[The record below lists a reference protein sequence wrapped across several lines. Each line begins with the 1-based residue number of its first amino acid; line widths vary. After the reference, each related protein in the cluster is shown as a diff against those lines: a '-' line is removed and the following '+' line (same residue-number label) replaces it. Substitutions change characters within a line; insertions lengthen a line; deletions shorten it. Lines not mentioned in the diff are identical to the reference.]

1 MDGRAMRNSK
11 ERSMAEREGFEPPG
25 PCGPAVF
32 KTAAIDHSATSPEVV
47 ETARGKV
54 ALVELSCACQPPCM
68 PAPDPSAALAE
79 IQGLYGPFTFSEMLL
94 QKIWA
99 QRDFDPAQLRTT
111 DGRRVRV
118 LQPGRWNRLG
128 GPDFKAAR
136 FQLGDGPMQVADVEL
151 HLRAED
157 WQAHGHARDPAF
169 NGVALHVVLFP
180 PAHGH
185 QTRGEAGRAIPVLP
199 LLPALRHDLEA
210 YAAEEAVEALANR
223 PAARVRE
230 LLERLPADTLELK
243 LRAEAR
249 RRWEQKVRFAAARVG
264 KLGWTE
270 ACHQTALEILGY
282 RHNRV
287 PMLRIAA
294 AHPFAAWRDLADEA
308 IERIRLDPQWSWTLS
323 GVRPANHPRHRLHQ
337 YAAWVRQSP
346 AWPERLRAQ
355 ADRLPAISLEESTRQ
370 QRRAAG
376 FPGCRS
382 RFAALV
388 CGGAVGGTR
397 LDTLVCDGF
406 LPLLAGDGARGL
418 EGWWYHWFPGD
429 LPRNFVV
436 ALRQA
441 GVFARGT
448 APVCHGMVQG
458 LIGWLLAQEEAA

>member
-1 MDGRAMRNSK
+1 
-11 ERSMAEREGFEPPG
+11 
-25 PCGPAVF
+25 
-32 KTAAIDHSATSPEVV
+32 
-47 ETARGKV
+47 
-54 ALVELSCACQPPCM
+54 M
-68 PAPDPSAALAE
+68 PAPNPSAALAE

-99 QRDFDPAQLRTT
+99 QGDYEPTQLRTT

-128 GPDFKAAR
+128 GPDFKSAR
-136 FQLGDGPMQVADVEL
+136 LQLGDGPVQEADVEL

-157 WQAHGHARDPAF
+157 WQAHGHARDPAYHR
-169 NGVALHVVLFP
+169 VALHVVLFP
-180 PAHGH
+180 PASSHVTHG
-185 QTRGEAGRAIPVLP
+185 GDGRDIPVLP
-199 LLPALRHDLEA
+199 LLPALRHDLEE
-210 YAAEEAVEALANR
+210 YAAEEAVENLANR

-230 LLERLPADTLELK
+230 LLGRLPPDTLELR
-243 LRAEAR
+243 LRAEAQ
-249 RRWEQKVRFAAARVG
+249 RRWEQKVHFAAARVR

-282 RHNRV
+282 RFNRV

-294 AHPFAAWRDLADEA
+294 EHPLAAWRHLPDGE
-308 IERIRLDPQWSWTLS
+308 IERIRQEPELVWTLS

-346 AWPERLRAQ
+346 EWPERLRTAAGQ
-355 ADRLPAISLEESTRQ
+355 LTEISPEESTRE
-370 QRRAAG
+370 QRRAAR
-376 FPGCRS
+376 FPACRS
-382 RFAALV
+382 RFAVLV

-406 LPLLAGDGARGL
+406 LPLLAGDGTPGL
-418 EGWWYHWFPGD
+418 AGWWYHWFPGD
-429 LPRNFVV
+429 LPANFVQ

-441 GVFARGT
+441 GVFVRGT

-458 LIGWLLAQEEAA
+458 LIGWLLAQDADA